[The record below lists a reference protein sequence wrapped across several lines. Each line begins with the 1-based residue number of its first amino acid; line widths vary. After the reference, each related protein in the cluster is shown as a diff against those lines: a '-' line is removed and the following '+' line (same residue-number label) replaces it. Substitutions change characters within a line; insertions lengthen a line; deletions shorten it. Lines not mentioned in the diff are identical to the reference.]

1 MDGFPATE
9 RVKPPVWGSQ
19 MLSNHL
25 EFLMVGGGDLSSK
38 CGAFH
43 QLYNALVQQGFL
55 ERYPFFD
62 ELLDIYEDMI
72 FSPSSRA
79 TVVIAQGHTS
89 DPHDAE
95 DLSW

>member
-1 MDGFPATE
+1 MKDAMDGFPATE

-25 EFLMVGGGDLSSK
+25 GFLMIGGGELSSK

-55 ERYPFFD
+55 ERYPFHD

-89 DPHDAE
+89 DPHDA
-95 DLSW
+95 